1 MFNKCGGL
9 KLSHIFELLA
19 SFDRHTKLTKKQY
32 MYNQKTVK
40 AFSIV
45 AIVLSIIGLLIS
57 ILGTFFLTQADYTL
71 GFFLGIISWGL
82 LLWASIIGYKL
93 CTSYKLYE
101 DEYKKVAIRIYLI
114 VVAFILFFLVGLV
127 IGLVLSVGLLST
139 LWGLKRNYDEWE
151 YRNTPYTPE
160 VIDTT
165 ETTNSNESTSS
176 N

>member
-1 MFNKCGGL
+1 MY
-9 KLSHIFELLA
+9 
-19 SFDRHTKLTKKQY
+19 KQ
-32 MYNQKTVK
+32 KIVK
-40 AFSIV
+40 SFSIV
-45 AIVLSIIGLLIS
+45 AIVLCIIGLLIS
-57 ILGTFFLTQADYTL
+57 ITGTFFLTQAAYTI
-71 GFFLGIISWGL
+71 GFFLGIISWCL

-114 VVAFILFFLVGLV
+114 IVAFILFFFVGLV

-151 YRNTPYTPE
+151 YSNTPYTPE
-160 VIDTT
+160 VTDTT
-165 ETTNSNESTSS
+165 VITNSDEITIS